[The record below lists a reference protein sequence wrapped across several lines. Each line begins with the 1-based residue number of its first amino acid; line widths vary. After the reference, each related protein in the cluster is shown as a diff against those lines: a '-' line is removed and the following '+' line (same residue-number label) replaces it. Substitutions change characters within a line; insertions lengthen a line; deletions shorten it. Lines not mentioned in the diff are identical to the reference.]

1 MNKIQD
7 TVMNG
12 GAPPS
17 HPGKTAL
24 IVIGMHRSGTSATT
38 GALQCLGVQLG
49 KKLYAGHAGINAKG
63 YFEHSGIADTNEEA
77 LLALGSGW
85 DDVLLKED
93 GWWNAGCLNP
103 YAKRVRQYIHRDFS
117 NSQLWAVKDPRVCR
131 LLPWWLDMLSA
142 EQVSPYFLF
151 VVRSPADVFRSLE
164 RRDGF
169 SREKAYLLWTLH
181 YLEAERSSRNRPR
194 AFMDFDRFLEQPQ
207 VEFERVEREL
217 GLSFPASP
225 SQAGNCLEQFISR
238 DLRHHQS
245 ASNQDAG
252 TPILDLAHDLH
263 KHLLNAVEKGDAKL
277 DVNSMDALWQRMLD
291 IQNSFPNSLVD
302 HLRGINRTRGEMKLT
317 LNRLVRSWSWYTGK
331 PVRLLERWLGRNV

>member
-1 MNKIQD
+1 MNKIQN

-12 GAPPS
+12 GTATS

-49 KKLYAGHAGINAKG
+49 KKLYAGHVGINAKG

-93 GWWNAGCLNP
+93 GWWNEDCLNL
-103 YAKRVRQYIHRDFS
+103 YGKRVRQYIQRDFS

-151 VVRSPADVFRSLE
+151 VVRSPADVFRSLQ

-169 SREKAYLLWTLH
+169 SKEKAYLLWTLH
-181 YLEAERSSRNRPR
+181 YLEAERGSRNRPR
-194 AFMDFDRFLEQPQ
+194 AFMDFDRFLVQPQ

-217 GLSFPASP
+217 GLSFPKSP

-245 ASNQDAG
+245 ADNQDPG
-252 TPILDLAHDLH
+252 TPILDLARDLH
-263 KHLLNAVEKGDAKL
+263 KHLLNAVEKGDAAL
-277 DVNSMDALWQRMLD
+277 DVGSMDALWQRMVD

-302 HLRGINRTRGEMKLT
+302 HLRGINRSRGKSELT
-317 LNRLVRSWSWYTGK
+317 LNRLVRSWSWFTGK
-331 PVRLLERWLGRNV
+331 PVRVVERWLGRDV